1 MRSCPFLKRGSRRTQ
16 ANLSR
21 RKLRTNRNGNFA
33 RQPNN
38 TLIGANSWAGQHCK
52 DCFFRNV
59 GANDGEITVKHLQNL
74 RAMVATF
81 TEVLIISAKSF
92 FKHAATCYFSSILSN
107 ICSWEDCS
115 VTQDAL
121 RENICSEI
129 ARRLKKER
137 LRQKLSLNALAAKA
151 GLNRQTVSFIEQEQR
166 TPTIDSLLRITEVLK
181 IELSDVLVGAKR
193 AANRRTSKG

>member
-1 MRSCPFLKRGSRRTQ
+1 
-16 ANLSR
+16 
-21 RKLRTNRNGNFA
+21 
-33 RQPNN
+33 
-38 TLIGANSWAGQHCK
+38 
-52 DCFFRNV
+52 
-59 GANDGEITVKHLQNL
+59 
-74 RAMVATF
+74 
-81 TEVLIISAKSF
+81 
-92 FKHAATCYFSSILSN
+92 
-107 ICSWEDCS
+107 